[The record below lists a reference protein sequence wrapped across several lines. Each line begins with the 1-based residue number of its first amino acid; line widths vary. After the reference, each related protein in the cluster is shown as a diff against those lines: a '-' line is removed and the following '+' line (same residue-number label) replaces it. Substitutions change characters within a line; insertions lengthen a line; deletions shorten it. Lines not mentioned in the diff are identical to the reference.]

1 MVQPAWRVQ
10 SRGVA
15 ALNFLLQSAGM
26 RISSRPLIALLVA
39 SCLASL
45 AGCVAGS
52 MPSSGPSEKSIRTGQ
67 ATSLPGLEVITVTP
81 EVTRRLLGN
90 QNKTKFSEAWGA
102 ALKPGNVLGFGDVV
116 EVSVWEAPPAMLFGV
131 TLGDSRQ
138 SGGMSTA
145 RNAVLPE
152 QVVNASGE
160 ITIPFVGAVTA
171 AGRTLEQLQADI
183 AQRLQGKANQPQ
195 VLARVLRN
203 VSSNVT
209 VVGDVAQAQRM
220 PITAKGER
228 LLDALAASGGVRQP
242 VGKIS
247 LQITR
252 GSTVLTQPLEQVIAE
267 PSENILLQPGDVITA
282 LFQPFSLTVLGAT
295 GTNREVDFEAQGI
308 SLAQALGRVN
318 GLQDYRADARGVFIF
333 RYEAGKPVVYRVD
346 LKDAAA
352 FFVAQDFPMRHKDVL
367 YVANSPAVELQ
378 KFLNILGSVV
388 APASTLRNF

>member
-1 MVQPAWRVQ
+1 M
-10 SRGVA
+10 
-15 ALNFLLQSAGM
+15 
-26 RISSRPLIALLVA
+26 
-39 SCLASL
+39 
-45 AGCVAGS
+45 
-52 MPSSGPSEKSIRTGQ
+52 
-67 ATSLPGLEVITVTP
+67 
-81 EVTRRLLGN
+81 
-90 QNKTKFSEAWGA
+90 
-102 ALKPGNVLGFGDVV
+102 
-116 EVSVWEAPPAMLFGV
+116 
-131 TLGDSRQ
+131 
-138 SGGMSTA
+138 
-145 RNAVLPE
+145 
-152 QVVNASGE
+152 
-160 ITIPFVGAVTA
+160 PFVGAVPA
-171 AGRTLEQLQADI
+171 AGRTLEQLQADV

-209 VVGDVAQAQRM
+209 VVGEVAQSQRM

-228 LLDALAASGGVRQP
+228 LLDALAAAGGVRQP
-242 VGKIS
+242 VGKMS
-247 LQITR
+247 LQVTR

-267 PSENILLQPGDVITA
+267 PAENILLQPDDVVTA
-282 LFQPFSLTVLGAT
+282 LYQPFSLTVLGAT
-295 GTNREVDFEAQGI
+295 GSNREVDFEAQGI

-378 KFLNILGSVV
+378 KFLNILGTVV

>member
-1 MVQPAWRVQ
+1 MSTFPSVGLAGLLRVA
-10 SRGVA
+10 V
-15 ALNFLLQSAGM
+15 FL
-26 RISSRPLIALLVA
+26 PVTLLT
-39 SCLASL
+39 
-45 AGCVAGS
+45 GCVAGGL
-52 MPSSGPSEKSIRTGQ
+52 PASGPSERAVVSAKS
-67 ATSLPGLEVITVTP
+67 AALPNIEVVTVTP
-81 EVTRRLLGN
+81 EVTRRLLADRA
-90 QNKTKFSEAWGA
+90 KTRFSEAWGA
-102 ALKPGNVLGFGDVV
+102 TPKPGNVLGFGDVV
-116 EVSVWEAPPAMLFGV
+116 ELSVWEAPPATLFGV
-131 TLGDSRQ
+131 TLGDARQ
-138 SGGMSTA
+138 NGGMSTA

-152 QVVNASGE
+152 QVVNAAGE
-160 ITIPFVGAVTA
+160 ITVPFVGAVPA
-171 AGRTLEQLQADI
+171 AGRTLEQLQADV

-209 VVGDVAQAQRM
+209 VVGEVAQAQRL

-228 LLDALAASGGVRQP
+228 LLDALAAAGGVRQP
-242 VGKIS
+242 VGKMS
-247 LQITR
+247 LQVTR

-267 PSENILLQPGDVITA
+267 PAENILLQPGDVVTA
-282 LFQPFSLTVLGAT
+282 LYQPFSLTVLGAT
-295 GTNREVDFEAQGI
+295 GSNREVDFEAQGI

-333 RYEAGKPVVYRVD
+333 RYETGRPVVYRVD

>member
-1 MVQPAWRVQ
+1 MV
-10 SRGVA
+10 S
-15 ALNFLLQSAGM
+15 
-26 RISSRPLIALLVA
+26 
-39 SCLASL
+39 
-45 AGCVAGS
+45 
-52 MPSSGPSEKSIRTGQ
+52 
-67 ATSLPGLEVITVTP
+67 VTP
-81 EVTRRLLGN
+81 AVARELAAARS
-90 QNKTKFSEAWGA
+90 QASFAKTWGSVP
-102 ALKPGNVLGFGDVV
+102 KPGNVLGLGDVV
-116 EVSVWEAPPAMLFGV
+116 ELSVWEAPPAALFGGS
-131 TLGDSRQ
+131 LSDSRQ
-138 SGGMSTA
+138 LGGVSTA
-145 RNAVLPE
+145 RSAVLPE
-152 QVVNASGE
+152 QVINAAGE
-160 ITIPFVGAVTA
+160 ITVPFVGAVPA
-171 AGRTLEQLQADI
+171 AGRTLEQLQADV

-209 VVGDVAQAQRM
+209 VVGEVAQSQRM

-228 LLDALAASGGVRQP
+228 LLDALAAAGGVRQP
-242 VGKIS
+242 VGKMS
-247 LQITR
+247 LQVTR

-267 PSENILLQPGDVITA
+267 PAENILLQPDDVVTA
-282 LFQPFSLTVLGAT
+282 LYQPFSLTVLGAT
-295 GTNREVDFEAQGI
+295 GSNREVDFEAQGI

-367 YVANSPAVELQ
+367 YVANSPVVELQ